1 MKVGTDGVLLGAWVS
16 VNHKPQKIL
25 DIGSGTGL
33 IGLMLAQRSYAN
45 TIDAVEIDKAAFE
58 QTVENFEESRWSD
71 RLFCYNYSFQ
81 NFAEEI
87 SKEQHTYDLIV
98 SNPPFYNDGFTSKNV
113 SRNKARSTLSLP
125 FHELLFGV
133 SNILSKSGFFSIIIP
148 FKEEV
153 NFISLAMQYGLF
165 INQSCRVKGNKNSE
179 IKRSLLSFSFSKTSI
194 KPTVLTIEKS
204 RNVYT
209 ANYIDL
215 TKKFYLKM

>member
-33 IGLMLAQRSYAN
+33 IGLMLAQRSHAN

-58 QTVENFEESRWSD
+58 QTVENFEESPWSD

>member
-33 IGLMLAQRSYAN
+33 IGLMLAQRSHAN

-58 QTVENFEESRWSD
+58 QTVENFEESPWSD

-153 NFISLAMQYGLF
+153 DFISLAMQYGLF

>member
-58 QTVENFEESRWSD
+58 QTVENFEESPWSD